1 MRLRFVGPEPR
12 DSWIT
17 FLLREGYTLDSA
29 GARLGRLP
37 AVETAPAGAGLASRL
52 WQAATAAAKVAR
64 PAAVSREVSAR
75 RSEAMRGFF
84 PKLASWYEQRMHLAD
99 MREVDRFLAQ
109 STDLVD
115 LERRIHEIERRGSAS
130 RWF

>member
-52 WQAATAAAKVAR
+52 WHAATAAAKRGGAR
-64 PAAVSREVSAR
+64 VV
-75 RSEAMRGFF
+75 
-84 PKLASWYEQRMHLAD
+84 
-99 MREVDRFLAQ
+99 
-109 STDLVD
+109 
-115 LERRIHEIERRGSAS
+115 ERRRQEALRHIRRVRAQCGYSDAS
-130 RWF
+130 LRADIARF